1 MEPLADA
8 DEEEVAY
15 AIGLVTLCGSLSII
29 VFPILGHLM
38 DLSNRQFGT
47 WAGAG
52 VHDVGQ
58 VTATASAYAEEA
70 LAPATLVKL
79 TRVILLAPLVAGVGL
94 WKRRQRQG
102 DEVVG
107 APKAP
112 IVPFFVVGFLAAIG
126 LRATGWLSDDALATA
141 KEIEQALLTA
151 GMFGLGCGVAFAR
164 LKRLGGR
171 PLVLGLGSWVLVAAA
186 ALAASFVVS

>member
-15 AIGLVTLCGSLSII
+15 AIGLVTLCGSLSIAVLPAI
-29 VFPILGHLM
+29 GHAL
-38 DLSNRQFGT
+38 DLSAVQFGA

-58 VTATASAYAEEA
+58 VTATASAYAEA
-70 LAPATLVKL
+70 SLAPALLVKL
-79 TRVILLAPLVAGVGL
+79 TRVILLAPLVAGVGI
-94 WKRRQRQG
+94 WRRRQHAAIG
-102 DEVVG
+102 EG
-107 APKAP
+107 GKKAP
-112 IVPFFVVGFLAAIG
+112 IVPLFVLGFLAMIG

-141 KEIEQALLTA
+141 KEVEQALLTA

-164 LKRLGGR
+164 LRRLGGR
-171 PLVLGLGSWVLVAAA
+171 PLALGMASWVLVAAA
-186 ALAASFVVS
+186 ALAASYVVS